1 MVDSTIK
8 FPVDTSNAA
17 DIISPPDS
25 GSTTGFKEYLDG
37 TPLSTDIFKTQ
48 ETGIW
53 WWCVIHNNITRTNLD
68 IVYPS
73 PTVYFEFQDFKDG
86 LIEYTHQFYDETIPE
101 VTLLS
106 LPETLL
112 VIKLTNP
119 KLPNED
125 FLLNIRDLTTR
136 VFDPENIITI
146 NSPQDIYSISSFR
159 RILDPVHEYL
169 QYKSDIDTIHL
180 EDIKNDLTFAFVL
193 FDKNNQ
199 KGTGLNQ
206 RIKDVELQI
215 DQLLQIK
222 ERLLNTYAIDSVI
235 FEVNRLNLK
244 IAELEA
250 SRHKLLDLKEKYDA
264 FNR

>member
-1 MVDSTIK
+1 MVDSTRDFGETTNQK
-8 FPVDTSNAA
+8 

-25 GSTTGFKEYLDG
+25 GSTGKFNEFLDG
-37 TPLSTDIFKTQ
+37 TPLSTDIFKSQ

-73 PTVYFEFQDFKDG
+73 PTVYFEFGSFADD
-86 LIEYTHQFYDETIPE
+86 LIAYTNQYFDDTIPD
-101 VTLLS
+101 VTLLKLS
-106 LPETLL
+106 EILR
-112 VIKLTNP
+112 VIKLTDP
-119 KLPNED
+119 KLSDNE
-125 FLLNIRDLTTR
+125 FLINVTALVNGTFDTQDIRI
-136 VFDPENIITI
+136 E
-146 NSPQDIYSISSFR
+146 SPSNIYSICSFR

-169 QYKSDIDTIHL
+169 KYKSDIDNAQL

-199 KGTGLNQ
+199 NGTGLNQ
-206 RIKDVELQI
+206 RIADIELQL
-215 DQLLQIK
+215 DQLLDIRT
-222 ERLLNTYAIDSVI
+222 RLMTLQNGSEDDVEKLNT
-235 FEVNRLNLK
+235 K